1 VKSAS
6 SKNPSASLEVAVAVA
21 LTFWVIVLHLTYLTH
36 AGALWRDEAEA
47 IGFASMP
54 SLTETFQSLHYG
66 NFPPLFA
73 TVARCWTLA
82 GLDTDTDYR
91 ILGCLIGLGTLGALW
106 FGARALGAR
115 APLLALALFAANP
128 VDVRIGDSMRSYG
141 LGIILLVLTQTLIW
155 KYVQSPRRSSW
166 AAATVAAILS
176 VQCLYQSSWFIL
188 AFCAGAWTVTLAQ
201 KQWKTAAGVGL
212 IGAAAALSLL
222 PDGGNLLRSRE
233 WFDVTQTS
241 VTFEAVLDALL
252 ETCRASG
259 PWMALVWSA
268 FFAMAIASALVIGW
282 RVRAWNMVY
291 AGVGLA
297 AGTALFLGFLCYA
310 SLPPRIWYFPIFLA
324 PSALA
329 IEAVLAGIPLAA
341 VRWARPALAVLAVL
355 LSIPFGRD
363 GVWLRQSNMDLIAL
377 KLKASAQQGDLI
389 VISPWYF
396 GLSLRRYLDEKRWT
410 SVPPIAD
417 FRVHRYD
424 LLKER
429 MVSAHPIAGLED
441 QIRQT
446 LRGGHALWVAGMF
459 RSVPPASRPTQVF
472 PLYRGGITM
481 ADAKYCDSWVCQ
493 ITEMIRTNGCDIT
506 PVPVP
511 VPGDTPVNPLEDISL
526 RVIRGWHGE

>member
-212 IGAAAALSLL
+212 IGAAGRGQPPAKSRMVRRHADFRHVRGGVGCSAGNVQSQRAM
-222 PDGGNLLRSRE
+222 DGPGVVRLFRHGDCLGIGHR
-233 WFDVTQTS
+233 
-241 VTFEAVLDALL
+241 
-252 ETCRASG
+252 
-259 PWMALVWSA
+259 M
-268 FFAMAIASALVIGW
+268 ASAGMEYGLC
-282 RVRAWNMVY
+282 RC
-291 AGVGLA
+291 GVGCGNGA
-297 AGTALFLGFLCYA
+297 
-310 SLPPRIWYFPIFLA
+310 FP
-324 PSALA
+324 
-329 IEAVLAGIPLAA
+329 GIPL
-341 VRWARPALAVLAVL
+341 LC
-355 LSIPFGRD
+355 
-363 GVWLRQSNMDLIAL
+363 LIAAAHL
-377 KLKASAQQGDLI
+377 VFSNFPGALR
-389 VISPWYF
+389 F
-396 GLSLRRYLDEKRWT
+396 G
-410 SVPPIAD
+410 
-417 FRVHRYD
+417 H
-424 LLKER
+424 
-429 MVSAHPIAGLED
+429 
-441 QIRQT
+441 
-446 LRGGHALWVAGMF
+446 RGGAGGNSTGGGAMGTSGLGRAGRVA
-459 RSVPPASRPTQVF
+459 
-472 PLYRGGITM
+472 
-481 ADAKYCDSWVCQ
+481 
-493 ITEMIRTNGCDIT
+493 
-506 PVPVP
+506 
-511 VPGDTPVNPLEDISL
+511 
-526 RVIRGWHGE
+526 